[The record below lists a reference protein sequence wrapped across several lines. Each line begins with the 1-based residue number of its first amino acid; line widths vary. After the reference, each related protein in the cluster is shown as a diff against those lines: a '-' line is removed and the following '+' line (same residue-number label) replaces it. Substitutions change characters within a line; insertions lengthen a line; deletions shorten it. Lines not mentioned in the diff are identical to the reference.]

1 MIARRHRNWV
11 WLGYWFALFIATHT
25 PMARGLIPGCQTDK
39 IIHFVVYYFLTA
51 LSAWARTGV
60 GRRSGR
66 RDLAW
71 AGVFLAYGAADE
83 WLQSFVGRT
92 MSLGDGRP
100 STFA

>member
-1 MIARRHRNWV
+1 M
-11 WLGYWFALFIATHT
+11 
-25 PMARGLIPGCQTDK
+25 
-39 IIHFVVYYFLTA
+39 VYYFLTA

-92 MSLGDGRP
+92 MSLGDFIADALGVALATVVRIALARKRWNIGTP
-100 STFA
+100 VQP